1 MSRHKAE
8 NLLETS
14 PFDDDLQ
21 AELAA
26 QPARR
31 GPSKLTLSF
40 GAGVVLVAGLLAGIQ
55 AQKTFGSPAAP
66 SFAAGQGNA
75 GATRGQG
82 GGQAGGQ
89 AGGQGGGGGFG
100 GQGGGGFA
108 GAGGNATIGTVQRVA
123 GGTIYIKTA
132 QGDAVTV
139 KTTSSTKIQV
149 TATGKATDLR
159 AGTSVVVSGDKGADG
174 TVNATS
180 VSQGSPPGGRQGS

>member
-1 MSRHKAE
+1 VSRHKAE
-8 NLLETS
+8 NLLEIS

-40 GAGVVLVAGLLAGIQ
+40 GAGVVLVAGLLAGIE

-66 SFAAGQGNA
+66 SFVAGQGNA

-82 GGQAGGQ
+82 GGQTGGQ
-89 AGGQGGGGGFG
+89 GGGGGGFG
-100 GQGGGGFA
+100 GQGGGGFG

-123 GGTIYIKTA
+123 GGTIYITTA

-139 KTTSSTKIQV
+139 KTTSSTKIQL
-149 TATGKATDLR
+149 TAAGKATDLK